1 MQNLRPV
8 VNLLL
13 VDFDGD
19 FVPLVVLL
27 VLVIGGQQRQVLVLR
42 LRLKFDTKNRKQ
54 NQFKRRGLSCGSG
67 KPETRNSLF

>member
-1 MQNLRPV
+1 M
-8 VNLLL
+8 NLLL

-54 NQFKRRGLSCGSG
+54 NQLKRRLG
-67 KPETRNSLF
+67 